1 MKEIFGNGIVQGLL
15 VTLIAAFVFS
25 VINIIRFKVYE
36 SKIVDYLLKSRRDTP
51 HSFRSTNAISSDI
64 NLSEDRI
71 RKVCGKSKK
80 VRRNQ
85 KSKESWCLT
94 V

>member
-1 MKEIFGNGIVQGLL
+1 MNEFFGNGIVQGLL
-15 VTLIAAFVFS
+15 VTLIAAFVLW
-25 VINIIRFKVYE
+25 VINFIRLKVDE
-36 SKIVDYLLKSRRDTP
+36 SKIVNFLLKSRRDTP

-64 NLSEDRI
+64 NLNEERI
-71 RKVCGKSKK
+71 RKVLGKSKK

-85 KSKESWCLT
+85 KSKESWCLR